1 MQWPSSIKSIYPLS
15 YGASHSDSL
24 IQVHIERQ
32 AGISV
37 EFGLLL
43 WHIEHVFVC
52 LIHILGLSWVF
63 QTGILE
69 FPVYDI
75 VCTALCSVSE
85 HLSIWD
91 CMQVGEFHDLHMTI
105 VGAQVHQD
113 GNYTGLHSSKL
124 EYIHISSEVPWS
136 EIKMHLTIGI
146 VAPAFWW
153 KNETAQG
160 KQEDARLVHISD
172 FLEPILTE
180 TQKYVYLSSLLS
192 LVKCKKYKEGWELV
206 FK

>member
-1 MQWPSSIKSIYPLS
+1 MQWPSSIKYPLS

-32 AGISV
+32 AGILV

-113 GNYTGLHSSKL
+113 GNYTGLHSSKTGIHS
-124 EYIHISSEVPWS
+124 YILWGTVIRDKDAPDHWHCCSRFLVEKWDGTGEAGGCKVGAYIRFSGANSHWDTEVCVP
-136 EIKMHLTIGI
+136 L
-146 VAPAFWW
+146 
-153 KNETAQG
+153 
-160 KQEDARLVHISD
+160 
-172 FLEPILTE
+172 
-180 TQKYVYLSSLLS
+180 LSSIFGK
-192 LVKCKKYKEGWELV
+192 V
-206 FK
+206 